1 MLSVDAKGVFP
12 IAPTPFLPD
21 GRIDTASVDR
31 MIDHYVAACADGCTI
46 LGIMGEAPKLDHD
59 EAIGFVARCV
69 KRAPRLPFI
78 VGVSAPGFAA
88 MRAISHA
95 VMAKGVSAVMI
106 APPPSLRT
114 DDQIVSYYAQ
124 AVEAIGTDI
133 PFVIQDYPLA
143 LGVIHDSER
152 HSPDHY

>member
-12 IAPTPFLPD
+12 IAPTPFLAD
-21 GRIDTASVDR
+21 GSIDMASVDR
-31 MIDHYVAACADGCTI
+31 MIDHYVAAGADGCTI
-46 LGIMGEAPKLDHD
+46 LGIMGEAPKLEHD

-88 MRAISHA
+88 MRALAHA
-95 VMAKGVSAVMI
+95 AMAKGAAGVMI

-114 DDQIVSYYAQ
+114 DDQIVTYYAQ
-124 AVEAIGTDI
+124 AADAIGSDI
-133 PFVIQDYPLA
+133 PFVIQD
-143 LGVIHDSER
+143 
-152 HSPDHY
+152 